1 MKKLLVFIIMPFVAV
16 FFHCN
21 AQEHSLRVA
30 DVYVTN
36 QSGNISSQYITG
48 QVSYDP
54 ETQTLTMEN
63 ASITCPDPSGYN
75 VVGPDIES
83 TNMDLTLK
91 LIGENSIQGLEPISN
106 FIGTIHVEGP
116 GSLLLWRQNGSH
128 GFYGFGCTNISDFFI
143 TDGANIHI
151 RSVGVGISTE
161 ELELSN
167 ISGILPTLHVDS
179 STLLIEATKCID
191 EIKGF
196 ELVGCHIETPQNAY
210 YNNDSLSLLTEDGN
224 RVRNFLSIVPNTVG
238 ISDYEACP
246 YRIWGSFDGIHFK
259 DVQPGEAVDVFNPL
273 GQCIYHSQIQS
284 SRTFVPLHQ
293 GMYIVRV
300 GKYSKKVLV
309 N

>member
-1 MKKLLVFIIMPFVAV
+1 MDMKKLLVFIIMPFVAV

-91 LIGENSIQGLEPISN
+91 LIGENSIQGLEP
-106 FIGTIHVEGP
+106 
-116 GSLLLWRQNGSH
+116 
-128 GFYGFGCTNISDFFI
+128 
-143 TDGANIHI
+143 
-151 RSVGVGISTE
+151 
-161 ELELSN
+161 
-167 ISGILPTLHVDS
+167 
-179 STLLIEATKCID
+179 
-191 EIKGF
+191 
-196 ELVGCHIETPQNAY
+196 
-210 YNNDSLSLLTEDGN
+210 
-224 RVRNFLSIVPNTVG
+224 
-238 ISDYEACP
+238 
-246 YRIWGSFDGIHFK
+246 K

-284 SRTFVPLHQ
+284 SRTFVPLHK